1 MGAEMC
7 IRDRNILYNS
17 GTEMPGTSNLLD
29 EKRSGTYVSADKGLP
44 VFRSETKFESGTG
57 WPSFYDVNKE
67 NIIIKED
74 TSHGMIRKEILSK
87 EGEHLGHVFNDGPN
101 PTGLRYCI
109 NSASLRFIPL
119 DKMEAEGY
127 GDFISQIG
135 E

>member
-1 MGAEMC
+1 MSNDLTEEQK
-7 IRDRNILYNS
+7 NILYNS

-57 WPSFYDVNKE
+57 WQSVQDENKE

-74 TSHGMIRKEILSK
+74 TSHGMIRKEILTK

-109 NSASLRFIPL
+109 NGLSLKFIP
-119 DKMEAEGY
+119 DE
-127 GDFISQIG
+127 DQINHSWSLKYSCR
-135 E
+135 

>member
-1 MGAEMC
+1 MSNDLTEEQK
-7 IRDRNILYNS
+7 NILYNS

-74 TSHGMIRKEILSK
+74 TSHGMIRKEILTK

-109 NSASLRFIPL
+109 NGLSLKFIPDEDYINHSWSL
-119 DKMEAEGY
+119 KY
-127 GDFISQIG
+127 SCR
-135 E
+135 

>member
-1 MGAEMC
+1 MSNDLTEEQK
-7 IRDRNILYNS
+7 NILYNS

-87 EGEHLGHVFNDGPN
+87 EGEDLGHVFNDGPN

-109 NSASLRFIPL
+109 NGLSLKFIP
-119 DKMEAEGY
+119 DE
-127 GDFISQIG
+127 D
-135 E
+135 

>member
-1 MGAEMC
+1 MSNDLTEEQK
-7 IRDRNILYNS
+7 NILYNS

-29 EKRSGTYVSADKGLP
+29 EKRPGTYVSADKGLA

-74 TSHGMIRKEILSK
+74 TSQGMIRKEILTK

-109 NSASLRFIPL
+109 NGLSLKFIP
-119 DKMEAEGY
+119 DEN
-127 GDFISQIG
+127 
-135 E
+135 